1 MAVAEQPED
10 SFVGRLT
17 RLLVLPLVR
26 GLGSLKR
33 ALERLVSRRGNV
45 SRSEM
50 IEEELESVISEGRA
64 AGVMDQS
71 DEDLLKSVIEFG
83 DTLVREV
90 MVPRIDM
97 GAFEVGT
104 PLPAVL
110 EAVVRRGHSRWPVYR
125 DSVDH
130 VVGIFHAKDLL
141 RIWQRGGGEA
151 PLEGL
156 LRSVI
161 FVPEN
166 QRISVLLRDFKKRRT
181 HMAIVLDEFGGTAGL
196 VTLEDLVEEIIGE
209 VADEFEAGQ
218 AEPVRAV
225 EGGWLID
232 SRASLAVLGERLG
245 IPEEALAARESET
258 VGGLVSELLGRLR
271 APVTRRARAVGP
283 ARRRHRRPAHP
294 EDPRGA
300 GVMKIGALHHDLT
313 RIEADLLVAPLW
325 SGDRPPRGLAGLR
338 GLAPLRL
345 SLAADPRRPAARR
358 RRRDDPGRR
367 AGPAARPAAA
377 AARLRRAG
385 APVRRRSGR
394 RARGRAAAVA
404 GDLKLSS
411 VAIEIPVTETR
422 AGLRSLVTRSA
433 TPSPACCRRT
443 RARCRCSPAAR
454 RSASAGA
461 RRSATPFR
469 GALRAA
475 ADRLPRR

>member
-1 MAVAEQPED
+1 MTVAGQPPD

-45 SRSEM
+45 PRSEM

-97 GAFEVGT
+97 GALEMGT
-104 PLPAVL
+104 LLPGVL
-110 EAVVRRGHSRWPVYR
+110 EAVVGRGYSRWPVYR
-125 DSVDH
+125 ESVDH
-130 VVGIFHAKDLL
+130 VVGIVHAKDLL
-141 RIWQRGGGEA
+141 RVCQRGGDES

-156 LRSVI
+156 LRPAI

-218 AEPVRAV
+218 AESVRAV

-232 SRASLAVLGERLG
+232 SRASLTVLGERLD
-245 IPEEALAARESET
+245 IPEEQLAGRESET
-258 VGGLVSELLGRLR
+258 VGGLVSELLGRLPR
-271 APVTRRARAVGP
+271 AGDEVSLGTWVLRV
-283 ARRRHRRPAHP
+283 
-294 EDPRGA
+294 
-300 GVMKIGALHHDLT
+300 
-313 RIEADLLVAPLW
+313 ADT
-325 SGDRPPRGLAGLR
+325 D
-338 GLAPLRL
+338 
-345 SLAADPRRPAARR
+345 
-358 RRRDDPGRR
+358 GRR
-367 AGPAARPAAA
+367 I
-377 AARLRRAG
+377 LRILA
-385 APVRRRSGR
+385 V
-394 RARGRAAAVA
+394 RAA
-404 GDLKLSS
+404 
-411 VAIEIPVTETR
+411 
-422 AGLRSLVTRSA
+422 
-433 TPSPACCRRT
+433 
-443 RARCRCSPAAR
+443 
-454 RSASAGA
+454 
-461 RRSATPFR
+461 
-469 GALRAA
+469 
-475 ADRLPRR
+475 